1 MSGNPRRE
9 IELPYPLPGDSTVY
23 RMIPADV
30 GWVLPDGT
38 PDPALFYRRNNDGD
52 GVSVTTTVEAGL
64 EKLRRRG
71 VEGVRSLVV
80 EQVRNVV
87 PVGKLDVRSKA
98 AENTHAAITGL
109 PYEEDDATEADILAE
124 RLINISRNVPLP
136 TR

>member
-1 MSGNPRRE
+1 MSGRPSRD
-9 IELPYPLPGDSTVY
+9 IELPYQLPVDSTVY

-30 GWVLPDGT
+30 GWILPDGT
-38 PDPALFYRRNNDGD
+38 PDPALFYRKNNDRD

-64 EKLRRRG
+64 ERLRRRG

-80 EQVRNVV
+80 GQVRNIE
-87 PVGKLDVRSKA
+87 PVGRLDVRSKG

-109 PYEEDDATEADILAE
+109 PYEEDDATEADIFAE
-124 RLINISRNVPLP
+124 RLINISRDVPLP